1 MTLNQ
6 LHQELITGKVLLDEA
21 KDLIALHASLPVQDQ
36 LMIYC
41 LYTIANI
48 ILILKISTVPILGI
62 LAMLGSLLAY
72 GILAY
77 TLTNNG
83 GNHERSSV
91 QSR

>member
-1 MTLNQ
+1 MKLDQ
-6 LHQELITGKVLLDEA
+6 LHQELLTGSKLLSEL
-21 KDLIALHASLPVQDQ
+21 KELVRTHASLPVRDQ
-36 LMIYC
+36 LTIYC
-41 LYTIANI
+41 LYTFANI

-83 GNHERSSV
+83 GNHERSFV